1 MSEGGMDGMMD
12 GVPLLDWYVV
22 ATKPQSEALASRSI
36 ARLGFQCYAPTMPVT
51 LRCAR
56 KGTET
61 VVQKPTFPHYLFVP
75 FDAVRDPWPRIASA
89 FGVSRILTTGAPSW
103 SPLRLPKGFVE
114 RLMMAMPDS
123 AARPNVVMFQ
133 VGDEVTVQGGPF
145 DGVMARIATLDRRG
159 RCSLLLRILGGEI
172 KAQFEVAQIAR
183 RRSA

>member
-1 MSEGGMDGMMD
+1 MDEMMD

-103 SPLRLPKGFVE
+103 SPLRLPRGFVE

-123 AARPNVVMFQ
+123 AAQPNVVLFQ
-133 VGDEVTVQGGPF
+133 AGDEVTVKGGPF
-145 DGVMARIATLDRRG
+145 DGHLAKIKSLDRRG
-159 RCSLLLRILGGEI
+159 RCILLLRILGGENEI
-172 KAQFEVAQIAR
+172 HTEVARIAR

>member
-1 MSEGGMDGMMD
+1 MDGMMD

-36 ARLGFQCYAPTMPVT
+36 ARLGFRCYAPTMPVT

-56 KGTET
+56 KGSET

-75 FDAVRDPWPRIASA
+75 FDVVRDPWPRIASA

-103 SPLRLPKGFVE
+103 SPLRLPRGFVE
-114 RLMMAMPDS
+114 RLMTAMPD
-123 AARPNVVMFQ
+123 AKAPANAVLFQ
-133 VGDEVTVQGGPF
+133 EGDEVRVLGGAF
-145 DGVMARIATLDRRG
+145 DGHLARIKTLDRRG
-159 RCSLLLRILGGEI
+159 RCSLLLRILGGEQEI
-172 KAQFEVAQIAR
+172 RTEVARIAR

>member
-1 MSEGGMDGMMD
+1 MIEGGMDGMMD

-36 ARLGFQCYAPTMPVT
+36 ARLGFRCYAPTMPVEV
-51 LRCAR
+51 RGR
-56 KGTET
+56 KSGTT

-75 FDAVRDPWPRIASA
+75 FDVVRDPWPRIASA

-103 SPLRLPKGFVE
+103 QPLRLPRGFVE
-114 RLMMAMPDS
+114 RLMMAMPEGV
-123 AARPNVVMFQ
+123 ARQNVVMFQ
-133 VGDEVTVQGGPF
+133 AGDEVSVQGGPL
-145 DGVMARIATLDRRG
+145 DGVLGSIASLDRRG
-159 RCSLLLRILGGEI
+159 RCVLLLRILGGEI